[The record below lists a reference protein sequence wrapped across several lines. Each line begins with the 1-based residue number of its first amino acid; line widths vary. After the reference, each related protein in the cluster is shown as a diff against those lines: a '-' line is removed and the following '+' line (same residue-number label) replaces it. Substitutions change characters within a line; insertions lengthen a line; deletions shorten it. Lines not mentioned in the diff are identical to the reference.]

1 MFNVIR
7 TLPAPMSLEAQR
19 KYDGEDVYTALEEC
33 FHKKC
38 YICET
43 KNPLDINIE
52 HFNPHMGDIEKKFNW
67 NNLYLSCSRCNNI
80 KQAKYQNLLDCCNTS
95 VWDKIKLLPGFS
107 PGARNFTIAALDTDL
122 KTIETATLLNDVYN
136 NDRTINKRFTARSLR
151 SQVVKTTHKLTKLMT
166 IYYDE
171 DSTEVKR
178 EQAIEDMKVMIQSS
192 YPYSAFNR
200 WMIKDDRELDDLL
213 SPFMV

>member
-7 TLPAPMSLEAQR
+7 TLPAPTSLEAQR

-80 KQAKYQNLLDCCNTS
+80 K
-95 VWDKIKLLPGFS
+95 
-107 PGARNFTIAALDTDL
+107 
-122 KTIETATLLNDVYN
+122 
-136 NDRTINKRFTARSLR
+136 
-151 SQVVKTTHKLTKLMT
+151 
-166 IYYDE
+166 
-171 DSTEVKR
+171 
-178 EQAIEDMKVMIQSS
+178 
-192 YPYSAFNR
+192 
-200 WMIKDDRELDDLL
+200 
-213 SPFMV
+213 

>member
-7 TLPAPMSLEAQR
+7 TLPAPTSLEAQR

-80 KQAKYQNLLDCCNTS
+80 KQAQYQNLLDCCNTS

-107 PGARNFTIAALDTDL
+107 PGARNFTITALDTDP

-151 SQVVKTTHKLTKLMT
+151 SQFVKTTHKLTKLMT

-171 DSTEVKR
+171 DSTGVKR

-200 WMIKDDRELDDLL
+200 WMIKDDRELDDIL

>member
-7 TLPAPMSLEAQR
+7 TLPAPTSLEAQR

-80 KQAKYQNLLDCCNTS
+80 KQAQYQNLLDCCSTS

-107 PGARNFTIAALDTDL
+107 PGARNFTITALDTDP

-171 DSTEVKR
+171 DSTGVKR

-200 WMIKDDRELDDLL
+200 WMIKDDRELDDIL